1 MLPTFLLPL
10 AALLT
15 PASPASPA
23 SPDSAATV
31 SAAHAIAGAVVFD
44 LDRGEQWTVA
54 LDDDG
59 AATATTID
67 RAARGR
73 DARGR
78 DARDARPNAIVLPA
92 RIERIDASADGTHV
106 IVRGDGRAVAVALT
120 EG

>member
-15 PASPASPA
+15 PPPPA
-23 SPDSAATV
+23 AATV
-31 SAAHAIAGAVVFD
+31 TAAHAIAGAVVFD

-59 AATATTID
+59 VALATTID
-67 RAARGR
+67 RAARR
-73 DARGR
+73 R
-78 DARDARPNAIVLPA
+78 DARDARATAVVLPA
-92 RIERIDASADGTHV
+92 RIERIDASADGTQV

>member
-15 PASPASPA
+15 PPASGSPAA
-23 SPDSAATV
+23 PDSAATV
-31 SAAHAIAGAVVFD
+31 AAAHAIAGAVVFD

-59 AATATTID
+59 VALATTID
-67 RAARGR
+67 RAVRGR
-73 DARGR
+73 A
-78 DARDARPNAIVLPA
+78 ARDARATAIVLPA
-92 RIERIDASADGTHV
+92 RIERIDVSADGTQV
-106 IVRGDGRAVAVALT
+106 IVRGDGRAVAVTLT

>member
-1 MLPTFLLPL
+1 MLPTFVLPL

-15 PASPASPA
+15 PPASTA
-23 SPDSAATV
+23 STDSAATV
-31 SAAHAIAGAVVFD
+31 TAAHAIAGAVVFD

-59 AATATTID
+59 VALATTID
-67 RAARGR
+67 RAV
-73 DARGR
+73 RGR
-78 DARDARPNAIVLPA
+78 DARDARSTAVVLPA